1 MDVEEETESADHNE
15 NDLNGSM
22 KMKRIHTA
30 IKRTEIATRH
40 KAMKVGG
47 IWVDPMNFPT
57 LTE

>member
-1 MDVEEETESADHNE
+1 MDVEEKTESADDNE
-15 NDLNGSM
+15 NRLIESM

-30 IKRTEIATRH
+30 IKRTEIATGH